1 MRIANFLQLEK
12 EEEEEYEKERG
23 VAFKQRKE
31 KKCVVG
37 LIREKEEREF
47 GNGLWS
53 LSVSRI
59 RTKVEDGLSHTVNGK
74 DESGK
79 RMFNLRDAGS
89 LLYLIAA
96 SRNELR
102 KMENLRKEMEL
113 FLQNVREKVRR
124 KVSSREPFELTE
136 SVASCLTDVKEVLSC
151 GSHLSGQ
158 SHRRPSLL
166 LEQRR
171 QMQLNQSSGYESTQ
185 EPVEGIE
192 ELEAELEAEL
202 YGCITSFGEVMDPE
216 DEVTEFQGGVPPIE
230 LERERI
236 KELEAS
242 VGRMEQKLSEKEREI
257 SWWKDT
263 ARLLSHHVSEPS
275 HGGLTTN
282 EL

>member
-23 VAFKQRKE
+23 MAFKQRKE

-79 RMFNLRDAGS
+79 RMFNPGDAGS
-89 LLYLIAA
+89 PLYLIAA
-96 SRNELR
+96 SRNELSE
-102 KMENLRKEMEL
+102 MENLRKEIEL
-113 FLQNVREKVRR
+113 FFFMTREPPEKVRR

-136 SVASCLTDVKEVLSC
+136 SVASCLTDIKEVLSC

-166 LEQRR
+166 LEQHR

-192 ELEAELEAEL
+192 ELEAELEAERL
-202 YGCITSFGEVMDPE
+202 H
-216 DEVTEFQGGVPPIE
+216 E
-230 LERERI
+230 LLETRLQERI

-242 VGRMEQKLSEKEREI
+242 VGRLEQKLSEKEREI

-263 ARLLSHHVSEPS
+263 ARLLSQHVYEPS
-275 HGGLTTN
+275 HGGLTNNGT
-282 EL
+282 LIR